1 MKILI
6 LILFLASC
14 AGTPRLTIDRVE
26 KDCYLYNVQG
36 FGVKDE
42 MPDHKV
48 HVKGD
53 KIGDYCR
60 DIANNVAPACTDGYN
75 IYVEY
80 DHFSTTN
87 HELCHIAYTKSWHP
101 RQANDGESFNA
112 LDR

>member
-6 LILFLASC
+6 LFIFLSGC
-14 AGTPRLTIDRVE
+14 KTMPMTIDRVE
-26 KDCYLYNVQG
+26 KDCFLYNVDG
-36 FGVKDE
+36 FGLKDE
-42 MPDHKV
+42 MPEYKL
-48 HVKGD
+48 HVMGG

-60 DIANNVAPACTDGYN
+60 DSRNNMASACTDGYN

-101 RQANDGESFNA
+101 RHANDGESIDA
-112 LDR
+112 KDR